1 MKKAI
6 VTGSEGF
13 IGGHL
18 TDNLLERGVEVL
30 GIDDMS
36 SGLQST
42 FESHIKHP
50 NYIGKQISI
59 TDSRISSIFAEFK
72 PDVVFHL
79 AAKSGVAPSVNN
91 PTFSDF
97 TNINGSVNLLEAAK
111 DSGVKRFV
119 FSSSSSI
126 YGGSE
131 NLPTSE
137 GERSNPKSPYALQK
151 LAVEEYC
158 KLFSNLYGIETISL
172 RYFNIF
178 GPRQRS
184 DSAYAA
190 VIAAF
195 ADAEKRG
202 VRPTIFGSGEQ
213 FRDFTYV
220 KNVVDANILAATTE
234 KRLSGEVANIGC
246 GGKITVNDLC
256 KIICSNSPNYEEERP
271 GDVFSSTADITA
283 AKKLIGY
290 DPVWSFGSGLRETM
304 EWYMSGDKC

>member
-1 MKKAI
+1 MFTKAI

-18 TDNLLERGVEVL
+18 TDRLLNMGVQVL
-30 GIDDMS
+30 GVDDMS
-36 SGLQST
+36 SGLLET
-42 FESHIKHP
+42 YELHLKHE
-50 NYIGKQISI
+50 NYTGKQISI
-59 TDSRISSIFAEFK
+59 TDSRIKSIFSNFQ

-79 AAKSGVAPSVNN
+79 AAKSGVTPSVLD

-137 GERSNPKSPYALQK
+137 SEPANPKSPYALQK
-151 LAVEEYC
+151 LTIEKYC
-158 KLFSNLYGIETISL
+158 KLFSDLYGLETISL

-202 VRPTIFGSGEQ
+202 ERPKIFGTGEQ

-220 KNVVDANILAATTE
+220 KNAVRANILAATTDSI
-234 KRLSGEVANIGC
+234 LSGNVVNVGC
-246 GGKITVNDLC
+246 GTKTTVNNLC
-256 KIICSNSPNYEEERP
+256 SAICSKDPIYFEERA
-271 GDVFSSTADITA
+271 GDVFSSQAEITSA
-283 AKKLIGY
+283 RNLIGY
-290 DPVWSFGSGLRETM
+290 SPKWTFQQGLKETLD
-304 EWYMSGDKC
+304 WYLE

>member
-1 MKKAI
+1 MIKKAI

-18 TDNLLERGVEVL
+18 TDTLLISGVQVL

-42 FESHIKHP
+42 YESHIKSP
-50 NYIGKQISI
+50 NYTGKQISI
-59 TDSRISSIFAEFK
+59 TDSRISSIFKDFK

-79 AAKSGVAPSVNN
+79 AAKSGVTPSVLS

-97 TNINGSVNLLEAAK
+97 TNVNGSVNLLEAAK
-111 DSGVKRFV
+111 NSGVKRFV

-126 YGGSE
+126 YGGGK

-137 GERSNPKSPYALQK
+137 SEIPNPKSPYALQK
-151 LAVEEYC
+151 LVIEKYC
-158 KLFSNLYGIETISL
+158 KLFSDLYGLETVSL

-195 ADAEKRG
+195 ADVERRG
-202 VRPTIFGSGEQ
+202 VQPKIFGTGEQ
-213 FRDFTYV
+213 FRDFCYV
-220 KNVVDANILAATTE
+220 KNAVEANILAANASN
-234 KRLSGEVANIGC
+234 KLSGEVVNIGC
-246 GGKITVNDLC
+246 GGRITVNNLC
-256 KIICSNSPNYEEERP
+256 KLICSKDPVYEAERP
-271 GDVFSSTADITA
+271 GDVFSSQADISE
-283 AKKLIGY
+283 AKKLMGY
-290 DPVWSFGSGLRETM
+290 CPAWSFESGLKETLD
-304 EWYMSGDKC
+304 WHNLAV

>member
-1 MKKAI
+1 MFTKAI

-18 TDNLLERGVEVL
+18 TDKLLNMGVQVL

-36 SGLQST
+36 SGLRST
-42 FESHIKHP
+42 YENHLSYD
-50 NYIGKQISI
+50 NYRGKLISI
-59 TDSRISSIFAEFK
+59 TDNRIKGIFSEFK

-79 AAKSGVAPSVNN
+79 AAKSGVTPSVLD

-111 DSGVKRFV
+111 NSGLKRFL

-131 NLPTSE
+131 NLPTHESE
-137 GERSNPKSPYALQK
+137 PPNPKSPYALQK
-151 LAVEEYC
+151 LTIENYC
-158 KLFSNLYGIETISL
+158 KLFYKLYGLESISL

-195 ADAEKRG
+195 ADAKKNGE
-202 VRPTIFGSGEQ
+202 RPKIFGTGEQ

-220 KNVVDANILAATTE
+220 KNVVSANILSALT
-234 KRLSGEVANIGC
+234 KNVLVGDVINIGC
-246 GGKITVNDLC
+246 GTKTTINNLC
-256 KIICSNSPNYEEERP
+256 SAICSIEPNYLEKRP
-271 GDVFSSTADITA
+271 GDVFSSQADISS
-283 AKKLIGY
+283 AKALIGY
-290 DPVWSFGSGLRETM
+290 EPEWSFQQGLKDTLN
-304 EWYMSGDKC
+304 WYLL

>member
-1 MKKAI
+1 MFTKAI

-18 TDNLLERGVEVL
+18 TDKLLNMGVQVL

-36 SGLQST
+36 FGLQST
-42 FESHIKHP
+42 YEEHVKIPH
-50 NYIGKQISI
+50 YTGKQISI
-59 TDSRISSIFAEFK
+59 TDPRISSIFKDFK

-79 AAKSGVAPSVNN
+79 AAKSGVTPSVLN

-111 DSGVKRFV
+111 DSGAKRFV
-119 FSSSSSI
+119 FSSSSSV

-137 GERSNPKSPYALQK
+137 SEPPNPKSPYALQK
-151 LAVEEYC
+151 LVIEKYC
-158 KLFSNLYGIETISL
+158 KLFSDLYGLETVSL

-202 VRPTIFGSGEQ
+202 VQPKIFGTGEQ
-213 FRDFTYV
+213 FRDFCYV
-220 KNVVDANILAATTE
+220 KNAVEANILAANAPS
-234 KRLSGEVANIGC
+234 KLSGEVVNIGC
-246 GGKITVNDLC
+246 GGKITVNNLR
-256 KIICSNSPNYEEERP
+256 KFICSKDPIYEPERP
-271 GDVFSSTADITA
+271 GDVFSSQADISA

-290 DPVWSFGSGLRETM
+290 NPSWSFERGLKETID
-304 EWYMSGDKC
+304 WYLG

>member
-1 MKKAI
+1 MFTKAI

-18 TDNLLERGVEVL
+18 TDRLLNMGVQVL

-36 SGLQST
+36 SGLPET
-42 FESHIKHP
+42 YELHLKHE
-50 NYIGKQISI
+50 NYTGKQISI
-59 TDSRISSIFAEFK
+59 TDSRIKSIFSNFQ

-79 AAKSGVAPSVNN
+79 AAKSGVTPSVLD
-91 PTFSDF
+91 PTFSDL

-137 GERSNPKSPYALQK
+137 SEPPNPKSPYALQK
-151 LAVEEYC
+151 LTIEKYC
-158 KLFSNLYGIETISL
+158 KLFSELYGLQTISL

-202 VRPTIFGSGEQ
+202 EQPKIFGTGEQ

-220 KNVVDANILAATTE
+220 KNAVRANILAATTDSI
-234 KRLSGEVANIGC
+234 LSGNIVNVGC
-246 GGKITVNDLC
+246 GTKTTVNNLC
-256 KIICSNSPNYEEERP
+256 SAICSKDPIYFDERA
-271 GDVFSSTADITA
+271 GDVFSSQADITEA
-283 AKKLIGY
+283 RNLIGY
-290 DPVWSFGSGLRETM
+290 SPKWTFQQGLKETLD
-304 EWYMSGDKC
+304 WYLE

>member
-1 MKKAI
+1 MFTKAI

-18 TDNLLERGVEVL
+18 TDELLERGIEVL

-36 SGLQST
+36 SGLDST

-50 NYIGKQISI
+50 NYTGKQISI

-79 AAKSGVAPSVNN
+79 AAKSGVTPSVLN
-91 PTFSDF
+91 PTFSDL

-119 FSSSSSI
+119 FSSSSSV

-137 GERSNPKSPYALQK
+137 SEPPSPKSPYALQK
-151 LAVEEYC
+151 LTIEKYC
-158 KLFSNLYGIETISL
+158 KLFSDLYGLETISL

-202 VRPTIFGSGEQ
+202 VHPKIFGTGEQ

-220 KNVVDANILAATTE
+220 KNAVRANILAATTSSI
-234 KRLSGEVANIGC
+234 LSGNVVNIGC
-246 GGKITVNDLC
+246 GTKTTINNLC
-256 KIICSNSPNYEEERP
+256 SAICSKHPAYLEERL
-271 GDVFSSTADITA
+271 GDVFSSQADITGA
-283 AKKLIGY
+283 RNLIGY
-290 DPVWSFGSGLRETM
+290 SPKWTFQQGLKETID
-304 EWYMSGDKC
+304 WYLS

>member
-1 MKKAI
+1 MIKKAI

-18 TDNLLERGVEVL
+18 TDTLLINGVQVL

-42 FESHIKHP
+42 YESHIKSP
-50 NYIGKQISI
+50 NYTGKQISI
-59 TDSRISSIFAEFK
+59 TDSRISSIFKDFK

-79 AAKSGVAPSVNN
+79 AAKSGVTPSVLD

-119 FSSSSSI
+119 FSSSSSV

-137 GERSNPKSPYALQK
+137 SEPPNPKSPYALQK
-151 LAVEEYC
+151 LVVEKYC
-158 KLFSNLYGIETISL
+158 KLFSELYGLETVSL

-202 VRPTIFGSGEQ
+202 VQPKIFGTGEQ

-220 KNVVDANILAATTE
+220 KNVVEANILAANAPN
-234 KRLSGEVANIGC
+234 KLSGEVANIGC
-246 GGKITVNDLC
+246 RGRITVNNLC
-256 KIICSNSPNYEEERP
+256 KFICSKDPIYEAERP
-271 GDVFSSTADITA
+271 GDVFSSQADISVA
-283 AKKLIGY
+283 EKLIGY
-290 DPVWSFGSGLRETM
+290 YPAWSFERGLKETID
-304 EWYMSGDKC
+304 WYLG

>member
-1 MKKAI
+1 MFTKAI

-18 TDNLLERGVEVL
+18 TDTLLINGVQVL

-42 FESHIKHP
+42 YESHIKSP
-50 NYIGKQISI
+50 NYTGKQISI
-59 TDSRISSIFAEFK
+59 TDSRISSIFKDFK

-79 AAKSGVAPSVNN
+79 AAKSGVTPSVLD

-137 GERSNPKSPYALQK
+137 SEPPNPKSP
-151 LAVEEYC
+151 
-158 KLFSNLYGIETISL
+158 SN
-172 RYFNIF
+172 
-178 GPRQRS
+178 
-184 DSAYAA
+184 
-190 VIAAF
+190 
-195 ADAEKRG
+195 
-202 VRPTIFGSGEQ
+202 
-213 FRDFTYV
+213 
-220 KNVVDANILAATTE
+220 
-234 KRLSGEVANIGC
+234 
-246 GGKITVNDLC
+246 
-256 KIICSNSPNYEEERP
+256 P
-271 GDVFSSTADITA
+271 GT
-283 AKKLIGY
+283 
-290 DPVWSFGSGLRETM
+290 
-304 EWYMSGDKC
+304 

>member
-1 MKKAI
+1 MNFSKAI

-18 TDNLLERGVEVL
+18 VDKLLSMGVEVL

-36 SGLQST
+36 TGLTST
-42 FESHIKHP
+42 YESHIKSK
-50 NYIGKQISI
+50 NYRGKLIPI
-59 TDSRISSIFAEFK
+59 TDNRISGIFSNFK

-79 AAKSGVAPSVNN
+79 AAKSGVAPSVLD
-91 PTFSDF
+91 PTFCDF
-97 TNINGSVNLLEAAK
+97 TNINGSVNLLESAR
-111 DSGVKRFV
+111 DSGVKRFI

-137 GERSNPKSPYALQK
+137 SETPNPKSPYALQK
-151 LAVEEYC
+151 LTVENYC
-158 KLFSNLYGIETISL
+158 KLFHKLYGLESISL

-195 ADAEKRG
+195 ADAERNNKS
-202 VRPTIFGSGEQ
+202 PKIFGTGDQ

-220 KNVVDANILAATTE
+220 KSVVRANILAASSE
-234 KRLSGEVANIGC
+234 NILSGNVVNIGC
-246 GGKITVNDLC
+246 GGKTTVKDLC
-256 KIICSNSPNYEEERP
+256 SLICSKPPEYLEERP
-271 GDVFSSTADITA
+271 GDVFCSQADISTARD
-283 AKKLIGY
+283 LISYSPG
-290 DPVWSFGSGLRETM
+290 WTLQQGLEDTLD
-304 EWYMSGDKC
+304 WYFR

>member
-30 GIDDMS
+30 GVDDMS

-50 NYIGKQISI
+50 NYTGKQISI
-59 TDSRISSIFAEFK
+59 TDSRINSIFAEFK

-97 TNINGSVNLLEAAK
+97 TNINGSVNLLEASK
-111 DSGVKRFV
+111 NSGVKRFI
-119 FSSSSSI
+119 FSSSSAI

-131 NLPTSE
+131 NLPTPE
-137 GERSNPKSPYALQK
+137 DEKPDPKSPYALQK

-202 VRPTIFGSGEQ
+202 ARPTIFGSGEQ

-220 KNVVDANILAATTE
+220 KNVVDANILAATTGR
-234 KRLSGEVANIGC
+234 KLSGEVINIGC
-246 GGKITVNDLC
+246 GGKITVNNLC
-256 KIICSNSPNYEEERP
+256 KIICSNSPKYEEERS

-283 AKKLIGY
+283 ALNLIGY

-304 EWYMSGDKC
+304 EWYMGQDKC

>member
-1 MKKAI
+1 MFTKAI

-18 TDNLLERGVEVL
+18 TDRLLNMGVQVL

-42 FESHIKHP
+42 YEHHLSYD
-50 NYIGKQISI
+50 NYRGKLIPI
-59 TDSRISSIFAEFK
+59 TDKRISGIFSEFK

-79 AAKSGVAPSVNN
+79 AAKSGVTPSVLD

-111 DSGVKRFV
+111 DSGAKRFV

-131 NLPTSE
+131 NLPTPE
-137 GERSNPKSPYALQK
+137 AEPPDPKSPYALQK
-151 LAVEEYC
+151 LAIEEYC
-158 KLFSNLYGIETISL
+158 KLFYKLYGLESISL

-202 VRPTIFGSGEQ
+202 ERPNIFGTGEQ

-220 KNVVDANILAATTE
+220 KNAVNANVLAALSKNILT
-234 KRLSGEVANIGC
+234 GDVINIGC
-246 GGKITVNDLC
+246 GSKTTINNLC
-256 KIICSNSPNYEEERP
+256 SAICSKEPNYLEKRS
-271 GDVFSSTADITA
+271 GDIFSSQADISMA
-283 AKKLIGY
+283 EELIGY
-290 DPVWSFGSGLRETM
+290 RPSFSFQQGLKDTL
-304 EWYMSGDKC
+304 EWYLL

>member
-1 MKKAI
+1 MFTKAI

-18 TDNLLERGVEVL
+18 TDTLLINGVQVL

-42 FESHIKHP
+42 YESHIKSP
-50 NYIGKQISI
+50 NYTGKQISI
-59 TDSRISSIFAEFK
+59 TDSRISSIFKDFK

-79 AAKSGVAPSVNN
+79 AAKSGVTPSVLD

-137 GERSNPKSPYALQK
+137 SEPPNPKSPYALQK
-151 LAVEEYC
+151 LTIEKYC
-158 KLFSNLYGIETISL
+158 KLFSELYGMETISL

-195 ADAEKRG
+195 ADAEKNKIQ
-202 VRPTIFGSGEQ
+202 PKIFGTGEQ

-220 KNVVDANILAATTE
+220 KNAVRANILAATTNSI
-234 KRLSGEVANIGC
+234 LSGNVVNIGC
-246 GGKITVNDLC
+246 GTKTTVNNLC
-256 KIICSNSPNYEEERP
+256 SAICSKDPIYLEERA
-271 GDVFSSTADITA
+271 GDVFSSQADITA
-283 AKKLIGY
+283 ARNLIGY
-290 DPVWSFGSGLRETM
+290 SPKWTFQQGLRETLD
-304 EWYMSGDKC
+304 WYLE

>member
-1 MKKAI
+1 MFTKAI

-18 TDNLLERGVEVL
+18 TDKLLNMGVQVI

-42 FESHIKHP
+42 YENHISYD
-50 NYIGKQISI
+50 NYRGKLISI
-59 TDSRISSIFAEFK
+59 TDNRIKGIFSEFK

-79 AAKSGVAPSVNN
+79 AAKSGFTPSVLD
-91 PTFSDF
+91 PKFSDF

-111 DSGVKRFV
+111 NSGVKRFV

-126 YGGSE
+126 YGGSK

-137 GERSNPKSPYALQK
+137 SEPPNPKSPYALQK
-151 LAVEEYC
+151 LTVENYC
-158 KLFSNLYGIETISL
+158 KLFYKLYGLEAISL

-195 ADAEKRG
+195 ADAEKNG
-202 VRPTIFGSGEQ
+202 ERPKIFGTGEQ

-220 KNVVDANILAATTE
+220 KNVVSANILAALSKKT
-234 KRLSGEVANIGC
+234 LSGNVINIGC
-246 GGKITVNDLC
+246 GAKTTVNNLC
-256 KIICSNSPNYEEERP
+256 SAVCNKNPIYLEERP
-271 GDVFSSTADITA
+271 GDVFSSQADIA
-283 AKKLIGY
+283 LAEDLIGY
-290 DPVWSFGSGLRETM
+290 RPEWSFQQGLKDTL
-304 EWYMSGDKC
+304 EWYLR

>member
-1 MKKAI
+1 MFTKAI

-18 TDNLLERGVEVL
+18 TDTLLINGVQVL

-42 FESHIKHP
+42 YEYHIKSP
-50 NYIGKQISI
+50 NYTGKQISI
-59 TDSRISSIFAEFK
+59 TDSRISSIFKDFK
-72 PDVVFHL
+72 PDVIFHL
-79 AAKSGVAPSVNN
+79 AAKSGVTPSVLD

-137 GERSNPKSPYALQK
+137 SEPPTPKSPYALQK
-151 LAVEEYC
+151 LTIEKYC
-158 KLFSNLYGIETISL
+158 KLFSELYGLETISL

-195 ADAEKRG
+195 ADAENKK
-202 VRPTIFGSGEQ
+202 VQPKIFGTGEQ

-220 KNVVDANILAATTE
+220 KNAVRANILAATTNSI
-234 KRLSGEVANIGC
+234 LSGNVVNIGC
-246 GGKITVNDLC
+246 GTKTTVNNLC
-256 KIICSNSPNYEEERP
+256 SAICSKDPIYLEERA
-271 GDVFSSTADITA
+271 GDVFSSQADITA
-283 AKKLIGY
+283 ARNLIGY
-290 DPVWSFGSGLRETM
+290 SPKWTFQQGLKETLD
-304 EWYMSGDKC
+304 WYLE